1 MLIEEGEKLPK
12 TLKASN
18 KFRATSNFL
27 TLRLQ
32 SQIVHQFSG
41 MSSCQAPAGAGCKT
55 SANLRFSN
63 REATAYQG
71 QRDSQVFL
79 LSTVSSNKRITFL
92 FLFKLSNVYPMSS
105 SAFFS

>member
-63 REATAYQG
+63 REPPRTKVKEIAKF
-71 QRDSQVFL
+71 SC
-79 LSTVSSNKRITFL
+79 
-92 FLFKLSNVYPMSS
+92 
-105 SAFFS
+105 SAP